1 MLRVTVEDSG
11 DAVVLNCAGRIVR
24 GEESAILCAAAQRY
38 GRDIALDLSQV
49 DAIDA
54 AGVGALIALQAGG
67 IYLRLRNPTKS
78 VREVL
83 RVTQLDSVFE
93 IDADPSGDKLIAAGV
108 NHGSAAATGCASEVA
123 NG

>member
-1 MLRVTVEDSG
+1 MLRVTVEDLG

-24 GEESAILCAAAQRY
+24 GEESAILCAAARRY
-38 GRDIALDLSQV
+38 GRNIALDLSLV

-54 AGVGALIALQAGG
+54 AGVGALIALQAAG
-67 IYLRLRNPTKS
+67 IYVRLRNPSKP

-83 RVTQLDSVFE
+83 RVTQVESVFE
-93 IDADPSGDKLIAAGV
+93 IDADPSGDKQMAARI
-108 NHGSAAATGCASEVA
+108 NHGSAAATVCASEVA